1 MRPHREIERK
11 NRGVPKVTKK
21 DAKMGEKKKK
31 QRSAAKR
38 SVRSNEHVE

>member
-31 QRSAAKR
+31 TTISGKKKR
-38 SVRSNEHVE
+38 KKQ

>member
-21 DAKMGEKKKK
+21 DAKMGKKKK
-31 QRSAAKR
+31 TTISGKKKR
-38 SVRSNEHVE
+38 KKQ

>member
-21 DAKMGEKKKK
+21 DAKMGKKKK
-31 QRSAAKR
+31 NNDQRQKEA
-38 SVRSNEHVE
+38 